1 MAKGSSIS
9 KTAVWILMGLLILG
23 LGGFGAVN
31 LSGNLRSI
39 GTVGDKS
46 IPVDAYA
53 RQLQNEIRAI
63 KQQTGESLPFA
74 RAQEIGLDRAVLQRL
89 VRNRALDHETAQL
102 GLSIGDEALRE
113 DILNIPA
120 FQGVDGKFD
129 RDAYRF
135 ALQQGGLSEGEFE
148 TSLRE
153 EAARTLLQRSVTA
166 GVVMPAT
173 YADTLMTYIAQER
186 SFTWSV
192 LDDSNLTTPLA
203 DPTEEELRAFYD
215 ENQDAFMLPLTKK
228 ITYAWL
234 SPDAMLDQVEVP
246 EEELRRAYDDR
257 AAEFQQPERR
267 LVERLV
273 FADQESADRAAA
285 ALEVDGTTFNALVE
299 ERGLELADIDL
310 GDVGRLELDAAGEAV
325 FAAEVGDIV
334 GPLPSPLGPALFRVN
349 GVLPAQNTTFEEA
362 RPALQAELAT
372 GRAVRAVEAR
382 AQELDDQ
389 LAGGVTL
396 EQMAEETH
404 MTLGTI
410 DWTPE
415 SSEGIAAYTA
425 FRDVAADVTAEDFP
439 RIEQMEDGGVF
450 ALRLDE
456 RLEERPEPFEQARD
470 DVLAAWTADQTVAQL
485 TEQAKELVQTLGGT
499 ASFEEA
505 GLDAIIEENQTRR
518 AFIDGTPDGF
528 MEAVFGMEPGAVTVL
543 PGDGNVVIVRL
554 DAIDEASENEE
565 SAALR
570 ARLSDQLS
578 QTLSQDLY
586 SVFADDVVR
595 RAGPKVDQ
603 RALQAVHVNFP

>member
-63 KQQTGESLPFA
+63 EQQTGESLPFA

-192 LDDSNLTTPLA
+192 LDDSNLITPLA
-203 DPTEEELRAFYD
+203 EPTEEELRAFYD

-234 SPDAMLDQVEVP
+234 SPDAMLDEVEVP

-415 SSEGIAAYTA
+415 SSDGIAAYTA

-456 RLEERPEPFEQARD
+456 RLEERPEPFEQARE

>member
-63 KQQTGESLPFA
+63 EQQTGESLPFA

-203 DPTEEELRAFYD
+203 EPTEEDLRAFYD

-246 EEELRRAYDDR
+246 AEELRRAYDDR
-257 AAEFQQPERR
+257 AAEYQQPERR

-349 GVLPAQNTTFEEA
+349 GVLPAQNTTFEDA
-362 RPALQAELAT
+362 RPALQAELASA
-372 GRAVRAVEAR
+372 RAVRAVEAR

-389 LAGGVTL
+389 LASGVTL

-485 TEQAKELVQTLGGT
+485 TEQANELVQTLGGT

-554 DAIDEASENEE
+554 DAIDEASENED

>member
-63 KQQTGESLPFA
+63 EQQTGESLPFA

-153 EAARTLLQRSVTA
+153 EAARTLLQRAVTG

-192 LDDSNLTTPLA
+192 LDESDLATPLA
-203 DPTEEELRAFYD
+203 EPGEEELRAYYD
-215 ENQDAFMLPLTKK
+215 ENQQAFMLPLTKK

-234 SPDAMLDQVEVP
+234 SPDAMLDEVEVP

-257 AAEFQQPERR
+257 AAEYQQPERR

-299 ERGLELADIDL
+299 ERGLELSDVDM
-310 GDVGRLELDAAGEAV
+310 GDVGRLDLDAAGEAV

-362 RPALQAELAT
+362 RPALQAELASA
-372 GRAVRAVEAR
+372 RAVRAVEAR

-404 MTLGTI
+404 MTLGTL

-439 RIEQMEDGGVF
+439 RITQLEDGGVF

-470 DVLAAWTADQTVAQL
+470 DVRAAWTAEQTVAQL
-485 TEQAKELVQTLGGT
+485 TEQAEALVQTLGGT

-505 GLDAIIEENQTRR
+505 GLDATIEENQTRR
-518 AFIDGTPDGF
+518 AFIEGTPEGF
-528 MEAVFGMEPGAVTVL
+528 METVFSLEPGAVTVL
-543 PGDGNVVIVRL
+543 PGDGNVVILRL
-554 DAIDEASENEE
+554 DAIEEAGETDE
-565 SAALR
+565 SATLR
-570 ARLSDQLS
+570 ARLTQQLDQN
-578 QTLSQDLY
+578 LSQDLY

>member
-63 KQQTGESLPFA
+63 EQQTGESLPFA

-234 SPDAMLDQVEVP
+234 SPDAMLDEVEVP

-415 SSEGIAAYTA
+415 SSDGIAAYTA

>member
-1 MAKGSSIS
+1 M
-9 KTAVWILMGLLILG
+9 WILMGLLILG

-31 LSGNLRSI
+31 LSGNLRTI

-63 KQQTGESLPFA
+63 EQQTGESLPFA

-89 VRNRALDHETAQL
+89 VRNRALDHETSQL

-113 DILNIPA
+113 DILDIPA
-120 FQGVDGKFD
+120 FQGVDGSFD
-129 RDAYRF
+129 REAYRF
-135 ALQQGGLSEGEFE
+135 ALQQGGMSEADFE

-153 EAARTLLQRSVTA
+153 EAARTLLQRAVTS
-166 GVVMPAT
+166 GVVMPAA
-173 YADTLMTYIAQER
+173 YADTLMTFIAQER
-186 SFTWSV
+186 GFTWSV
-192 LDDSNLTTPLA
+192 LDSADLA
-203 DPTEEELRAFYD
+203 EPVAEPTEDQLREYYD
-215 ENQDAFMLPLTKK
+215 SHQDAFMLPLTKK
-228 ITYAWL
+228 ITYVWL
-234 SPDAMLDQVEVP
+234 SPDDMLDEVEAP

-273 FADQESADRAAA
+273 FADQEAADRAAA
-285 ALEVDGTTFNALVE
+285 ALKVDGTTFNALVD
-299 ERGLELADIDL
+299 ERGLELSDVDM

-325 FAAEVGDIV
+325 FGAEVGDVV

-349 GVLPAQNTTFEEA
+349 GVLPAQNTSFEDA
-362 RPALQAELAT
+362 RPALEAELAAS
-372 GRAVRAVEAR
+372 RAVRAVEAR

-396 EQMAEETH
+396 EQLAEETNL
-404 MTLGTI
+404 TLGTI

-415 SSEGIAAYTA
+415 STEGIAAYTA
-425 FRDVAADVTAEDFP
+425 FRDAAADLTSDDFP
-439 RIEQMEDGGVF
+439 RIAQLDDGGVF
-450 ALRLDE
+450 AMRLDE

-470 DVLAAWTADQTVAQL
+470 DVQAAWVAQQTVDQL
-485 TEQAKELVQTLGGT
+485 TAQATDLVQSLGGT

-505 GLDAIIEENQTRR
+505 GLDAMIEENQTRR
-518 AFIDGTPDGF
+518 AFIQDTPDNF
-528 MEAVFGMEPGAVTVL
+528 METVFEMSPGDVSVL
-543 PGDGNVVIVRL
+543 PGDGQVFIVRL
-554 DAIDEASENEE
+554 DSIEDPEADGE

-570 ARLSDQLS
+570 DQLS
-578 QTLSQDLY
+578 EQLDQNLAQDLY
-586 SVFADDVVR
+586 AVFANDVVR
-595 RAGPKVDQ
+595 RAGPEVDQ

>member
-9 KTAVWILMGLLILG
+9 RTAVWILMGLLILG

-31 LSGNLRSI
+31 LSGNLRTI

-63 KQQTGESLPFA
+63 EQQTGESLPFA

-89 VRNRALDHETAQL
+89 VRNRALDHETTQL
-102 GLSIGDEALRE
+102 GLSIGDKALRE
-113 DILNIPA
+113 DILDIPA
-120 FQGVDGKFD
+120 FQGVDGTFD
-129 RDAYRF
+129 REAYRF
-135 ALQQGGLSEGEFE
+135 ALQQGGLSEAEFE

-173 YADTLMTYIAQER
+173 YAETLVTYVAQER

-192 LDDSNLTTPLA
+192 LDEGDLNTPV
-203 DPTEEELRAFYD
+203 PTPTDEQLRSYYD

-234 SPDAMLDQVEVP
+234 SPDAMLDEVEVP
-246 EEELRRAYDDR
+246 EDELRRAYDDR

-273 FADQESADRAAA
+273 FADQDAADRAAA
-285 ALEVDGTTFNALVE
+285 ALEVDGTTFNALVD
-299 ERGLELADIDL
+299 ERGLDLADIDM

-325 FAAEVGDIV
+325 FAAEVGDIA

-362 RPALQAELAT
+362 RPALQAELAAS
-372 GRAVRAVEAR
+372 RAVRAVEAR

-389 LAGGVTL
+389 LAGGVSL
-396 EQMAEETH
+396 EQMAEDTN

-415 SSEGIAAYTA
+415 SSAGIAAYSA
-425 FRDVAADVTAEDFP
+425 FRDVAADVTPQDFP
-439 RIEQMEDGGVF
+439 RIEQLEDGGVF

-456 RLEERPEPFEQARD
+456 ELQERPEPFDAARD
-470 DVLAAWTADQTVAQL
+470 AVRDAWVNEQTVEQL
-485 TEQAKELVQTLGGT
+485 TAQATELVQSLGGS
-499 ASFEEA
+499 ASFEAA
-505 GLDAIIEENQTRR
+505 GLDAMIEENQTRR
-518 AFIDGTPDGF
+518 AFVDGTPDGF
-528 MEAVFGMEPGAVTVL
+528 METVFDMTPGDVSVL

-554 DAIDEASENEE
+554 DAIEEASENADS
-565 SAALR
+565 SAMR
-570 ARLSDQLS
+570 DRLSDQLS

-586 SVFADDVVR
+586 AIFADDVVR
-595 RAGPKVDQ
+595 RAGPQVDQ